1 MPHPNENERSG
12 HIGPNA
18 VIQLVAA
25 LKALG
30 ETEAMEALFAQADRS
45 AWIESPP
52 SSMIPANEAARLHVG
67 LRGVLPTERAEAAL
81 SLAGRLTAE
90 YLLAV
95 RIPRPAQVI
104 LKLLPARLAAS
115 VLMRAISANAW
126 TFGGAD
132 GFSYTVGAGGVEAL
146 LRNNPLCEGLQADAP
161 ACVWHTAVFR
171 RLFQELVSPF
181 TQARELSCCAQGNET
196 CRFQLRW
203 DVKSSS
209 P

>member
-1 MPHPNENERSG
+1 MPHPNEIERSG

-25 LKALG
+25 LKTLG
-30 ETEAMEALFAQADRS
+30 ETEAMERLFAQADRS
-45 AWIESPP
+45 AWIDSPP
-52 SSMIPANEAARLHVG
+52 SSMIPASEAARLHVG
-67 LRGVLPTERAEAAL
+67 LRDVLPAPRAEAAL
-81 SLAGRLTAE
+81 ALAGRLTAE

-95 RIPRPAQVI
+95 RIPRPAQVV

-132 GFSYTVGAGGVEAL
+132 GFSYTVGSGVEAVI
-146 LRNNPLCEGLQADAP
+146 RNNPLCEGLHAEAP
-161 ACVWHTAVFR
+161 ACVWHAAVFET
-171 RLFQELVSPF
+171 LFRALVSPA
-181 TQARELSCCAQGNET
+181 TQARETSCCAQGNDS
-196 CRFQLRW
+196 CHFQLIW
-203 DVKSSS
+203 DKKSSS